1 MKAFNL
7 RVYAL
12 IINDKNEILLSD
24 EFRFGKFFTKF
35 PGGGVEFGE
44 GISDALHRELNEE
57 LNIKIDEAKPY
68 YYNDFHQVSA
78 FQTDHQIV
86 SFYYLVKCDWK
97 KIPHQVYEI
106 PFSFEGEKQRWL
118 KIDSLEEDI
127 LTFPIDRIVL
137 NKLKNQGHSKF

>member
-68 YYNDFHQVSA
+68 YYNDFHELSA

-106 PFSFEGEKQRWL
+106 PFSFEGEKQRWF